1 MPDMTEGKRR
11 VFSSTDRIY
20 DLEHVRSADA
30 PYMAVHAVG
39 YTYTLHR
46 HHQARAGDP
55 RSGASG
61 VLIAGDHNGT
71 HIDALC
77 HQAEGMT
84 LCGGVQIDEHVQ
96 TSTGFASL
104 GAETIQP
111 ILGRGVLLDVA
122 GHRGIPAL
130 PLETTVSQA
139 ELEAVAVAQGTRI
152 GRGDVALVRTGAG
165 SLWDTPAEYAR
176 AAGIAADASAWL
188 AELGVRAVG
197 ADNIAWD
204 LDSPRVDPLT
214 GTSFPGHVILLVRHG
229 IHIIENLN
237 LEELARDRVYAFTFI
252 CVPPKLKGATGSPV
266 RPLAV
271 VQG

>member
-1 MPDMTEGKRR
+1 

-20 DLEHVRSADA
+20 DLEQVRSADA

-46 HHQARAGDP
+46 HHQARVGDP

-61 VLIAGDHNGT
+61 VLITGDHNGT

-84 LCGGVQIDEHVQ
+84 LCGGIQIDERLQ
-96 TSTGFASL
+96 TPTGFAAL
-104 GAETIQP
+104 GAETITP

-122 GHRGIPAL
+122 GQRGIPAL

-139 ELEAVAVAQGTRI
+139 ELEAVAAAQGTHI
-152 GRGDVALVRTGAG
+152 SSGDVALVRTGAG
-165 SLWDTPAEYAR
+165 GALWDTPADYIR

-204 LDSPRVDPLT
+204 LDSLQLDPLT
-214 GTSFPGHVILLVRHG
+214 GTSFPGHVILLARYG
-229 IHIIENLN
+229 IHIMENLY

-271 VQG
+271 VEG

>member
-1 MPDMTEGKRR
+1 M
-11 VFSSTDRIY
+11 FSSTDRIY
-20 DLEHVRSADA
+20 DLEHVRSADT
-30 PYMAVHAVG
+30 PYMAVHTVG

-77 HQAEGMT
+77 HQAEGMA
-84 LCGGVQIDEHVQ
+84 LHGGVQIEERVQ
-96 TSTGFASL
+96 TPTGFTSL

-111 ILGRGVLLDVA
+111 ILGRGILLDVA
-122 GHRGIPAL
+122 GHRGVPAL
-130 PLETTVSQA
+130 PLETLVFKA

-152 GRGDVALVRTGAG
+152 DAGDVALVRTGAAT
-165 SLWDTPAEYAR
+165 LWNQPAEYVR
-176 AAGIAADASAWL
+176 AAGMAADASQWL

-204 LDSPRVDPLT
+204 LDAPNLDPVTRTTL
-214 GTSFPGHVILLVRHG
+214 PGHVILLVRHG
-229 IHIIENLN
+229 IHIIENLF
-237 LEELARDRVYAFTFI
+237 LEELARDHVYAFTFI

-266 RPLAV
+266 RPLAIAP
-271 VQG
+271 G